1 MVYDFPYRKNMKTI
15 WPVITILSF
24 IGILLAS
31 YLFFSFL
38 NPETSKLCH
47 ISATINCEA
56 ITRGDISTF
65 LGIPVSV
72 IGGLGYVFILL
83 SSIYRWK
90 RILLGM
96 TLFGMIFCL
105 RLTILEIF
113 FIKVICPVCLLCQTI
128 MAILVIIAIYLN
140 KTKSSSVTV

>member
-1 MVYDFPYRKNMKTI
+1 MKAI
-15 WPVITILSF
+15 WPIITILSF

-38 NPETSKLCH
+38 NPATSKLCH
-47 ISATINCEA
+47 ISTTINCEA
-56 ITRGDISTF
+56 ITQGDISTF
-65 LGIPVSV
+65 LGIPVSI
-72 IGGLGYVFILL
+72 IGGLGYIFILL

-90 RILLGM
+90 RVLLGM

-113 FIKVICPVCLLCQTI
+113 FIKVICPVCLMCQTI

-140 KTKSSSVTV
+140 LKKRTLQS